1 MNVFISMAAF
11 ALAASI
17 TPGPVNIVG
26 LSSGARYGFWPSM
39 RHVMGATLGFILLLV
54 LAGFG
59 LHEVL
64 LRLPYMVQV
73 IQWGGAAFLLHMA
86 WKLARDDGQLTISE
100 ASQRPSMLQGA
111 IIQWLNPKAWLAA
124 VAGMALFVADG
135 DARLIWQF
143 AAIYFVVCYLS
154 LACWAYVGTFL
165 RQYLDNPKGMRLFN
179 RVMALLLVGCS
190 ASLFAL

>member
-59 LHEVL
+59 VHEVL

-73 IQWGGAAFLLHMA
+73 IQWGGAAFLLYMA
-86 WKLARDDGQLTISE
+86 WKLARDDGQLTINE

>member
-59 LHEVL
+59 VHEVL
-64 LRLPYMVQV
+64 LRLPFMVQV
-73 IQWGGAAFLLHMA
+73 IQWGGAAFLLYMA
-86 WKLARDDGQLTISE
+86 WKLARDDGRLTISE

-135 DARLIWQF
+135 DALLIWQF
-143 AAIYFVVCYLS
+143 AAIYFVVCSLS

>member
-26 LSSGARYGFWPSM
+26 LSAGARYGFWPSM

-59 LHEVL
+59 VHEVL
-64 LRLPYMVQV
+64 LRLPLLVQV
-73 IQWGGAAFLLHMA
+73 IQWGGAAFLLYMA
-86 WKLARDDGQLTISE
+86 WKLAADDGQLTISE
-100 ASQRPSMLQGA
+100 ARRRPSMLQGA

-143 AAIYFVVCYLS
+143 AVIYFVVCALS

-165 RQYLDNPKGMRLFN
+165 RHYLNNPTGMRLFN
-179 RVMALLLVGCS
+179 RAMALLLVGCS

>member
-1 MNVFISMAAF
+1 
-11 ALAASI
+11 
-17 TPGPVNIVG
+17 
-26 LSSGARYGFWPSM
+26 
-39 RHVMGATLGFILLLV
+39 
-54 LAGFG
+54 
-59 LHEVL
+59 
-64 LRLPYMVQV
+64 
-73 IQWGGAAFLLHMA
+73 
-86 WKLARDDGQLTISE
+86 
-100 ASQRPSMLQGA
+100 
-111 IIQWLNPKAWLAA
+111 
-124 VAGMALFVADG
+124 MALFVADG

>member
-59 LHEVL
+59 VHEVL

-73 IQWGGAAFLLHMA
+73 IQWGGAAFLLYMA
-86 WKLARDDGQLTISE
+86 FKLARDDGQLTISE